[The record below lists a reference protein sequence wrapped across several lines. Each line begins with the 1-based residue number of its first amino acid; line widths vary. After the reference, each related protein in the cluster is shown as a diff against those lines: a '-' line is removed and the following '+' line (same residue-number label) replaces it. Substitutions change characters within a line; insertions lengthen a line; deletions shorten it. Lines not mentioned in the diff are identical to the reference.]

1 VLHTHTTWVDQQN
14 GAQVKV
20 TLPADA
26 ESAIAEVEAL
36 ATLLD
41 KTGWKAAAF
50 IAVSCKPGTAGRRKS
65 FTSERFSFQQFTRE
79 LDAKGWSVNVISRH
93 YNAWEAAAEDG
104 FVPHA
109 ADLIYGGRVELPTE
123 GWQKYYPPTNPV
135 DEDIAAQAARD
146 GVGAQ
151 TAAVIAQNTKAMA
164 TAIKASP
171 KVAKAA
177 AQALID
183 NDDLSTLSAA
193 TAAVAQNRQVER
205 NRKRLASGVGKG
217 STVQGPKP
225 SLVSPDV
232 AAFMSHK
239 GLADALRA
247 LVTTFPQEWES
258 MSDEAKTEDYIGVCE
273 ESFDKIEIA
282 LANCRN
288 LVAGGVSDSDIERL
302 LEGNV
307 A

>member
-1 VLHTHTTWVDQQN
+1 MYQRWENEL
-14 GAQVKV
+14 KV

-26 ESAIAEVEAL
+26 ESAIAEVEGI

-41 KTGWKAAAF
+41 KNGWKAAAF
-50 IAVSCKPGTAGRRKS
+50 IAVSAKPGTAGRKSGTSARLS
-65 FTSERFSFQQFTRE
+65 FTEIARA
-79 LDAKGWSVNVISRH
+79 LDARGWSRHVIERH
-93 YNAWEAAAEDG
+93 FSAWEAAAEDG
-104 FVPHA
+104 LVPYA
-109 ADLIYGGRVELPTE
+109 ADLIYGERVELPTD
-123 GWQKYYPPTNPV
+123 GWQKYYPPTNAV
-135 DEDIAAQAARD
+135 NEDIAAQAAKD

-151 TAAVIAQNTKAMA
+151 TANVIAKNPKAMA
-164 TAIKASP
+164 TAIKADP
-171 KVAKAA
+171 KVAAAA
-177 AQALID
+177 AQAMID

-193 TAAVAQNRQVER
+193 TAAVAKNRQVER

-232 AAFMSHK
+232 AAFMKHK

-247 LVTTFPQEWES
+247 LVTTFPDEWAS
-258 MSDEAKTEDYIGVCE
+258 MPDEAKTEDYIGVCE

-288 LVAGGVSDSDIERL
+288 LVAGGVSDSDIHRL